1 MKKIRFYLNK
11 SFDKFMAVQF
21 LDEKAAGVDFG
32 KGIIKKHPQ
41 LKSATQANPIGKKH
55 IVNKYF
61 DEYYKENRINLH
73 KKLETFRNAW
83 QKKENQFFVIA
94 QSLFDGNYF
103 QDGMYICYLSIIN
116 CNPRFIESKTFQIF
130 YGKET
135 DDAVYAIAHELLH
148 FAFFDF
154 IDKKLKKEGQALSE
168 EQIWDLSEIFN
179 IIILKSDLYKN
190 IINKK
195 FVYPYPDHKKFIP
208 VFEKAYNHSANVKE
222 FILKGIEILSKSK
235 IKEE

>member
-21 LDEKAAGVDFG
+21 LNEKAAGIDFG
-32 KGIIKKHPQ
+32 KGIVKKHPQ
-41 LKSATQANPIGKKH
+41 LKDTAQTNPIEKKRT
-55 IVNKYF
+55 INKYF
-61 DEYYKENRINLH
+61 NEYYKENRISLY
-73 KKLETFRNAW
+73 KKLETLRDAW
-83 QKKENQFFVIA
+83 RKKESQFFDVTK
-94 QSLFDGNYF
+94 SLFDGNYF
-103 QDGMYICYLSIIN
+103 QDGMYICYLSIVN

-130 YGKET
+130 YEKET

-154 IDKKLKKEGQALSE
+154 IDRKLKKESQTLSE

-179 IIILKSDLYKN
+179 IIVLRSDLYKN

-195 FVYPYPDHKKFIP
+195 FVYPYPDHKKFLP
-208 VFEKAYNHSANVKE
+208 VFEKAYNQSDSIKE
-222 FILKGIEILSKSK
+222 FVLKGIEILSKSK